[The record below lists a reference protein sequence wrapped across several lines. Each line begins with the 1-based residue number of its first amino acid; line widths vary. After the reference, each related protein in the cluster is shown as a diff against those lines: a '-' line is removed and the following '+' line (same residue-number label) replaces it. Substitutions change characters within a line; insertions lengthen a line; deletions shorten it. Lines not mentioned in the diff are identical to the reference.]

1 MNIESKNIIHNENS
15 ILPNNYKNSYETI
28 LTDLSNNNS
37 NDNILPSCND
47 YKKNNIINN
56 MSLNFKWHTKENK
69 IVLYKKV
76 QTLDAGNFSFT
87 FNHAYKDV
95 TAVQLLKAKI
105 YTLSTSNSYS
115 EFFVLSIDELN
126 KNDSDNINT
135 HKLND
140 SFAFLDIDTH
150 MEHSSSGHHHIYT
163 NIYDINKD
171 VKYFDPPLNS
181 LNKLTCNVYK
191 QDQSN
196 ILNDTT
202 NSESSIP
209 FNIRLE
215 FIIKTKEMTRIY

>member
-15 ILPNNYKNSYETI
+15 ILPNNYKNSYEAI

-76 QTLDAGNFSFT
+76 IDEDAGNFSFT

-140 SFAFLDIDTH
+140 SFALLDIDTH
-150 MEHSSSGHHHIYT
+150 MEHSNSGHHHIYT

-171 VKYFDPPLNS
+171 VKNFDPPLNS
-181 LNKLTCNVYK
+181 INKLTCNVYK

-196 ILNDTT
+196 ILDDIT
-202 NSESSIP
+202 NSASSIP